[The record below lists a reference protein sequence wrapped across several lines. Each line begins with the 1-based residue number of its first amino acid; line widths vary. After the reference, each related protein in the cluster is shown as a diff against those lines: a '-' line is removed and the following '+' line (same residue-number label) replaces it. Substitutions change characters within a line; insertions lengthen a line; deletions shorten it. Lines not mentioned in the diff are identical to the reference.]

1 MSVLPDPDAVVQAIK
16 RVHYQA
22 SKWYQSDLQT
32 IHDVAFEG
40 NGWIWC
46 EDDAIVKPAWFTGK
60 QLPTSLRKKPRK
72 RLRRKASNDESF
84 ADDEHSTT

>member
-1 MSVLPDPDAVVQAIK
+1 MSILPETDYVVQAIK

-40 NGWIWC
+40 KGWIWC
-46 EDDAIVKPAWFTGK
+46 DKPAWFTGE

-84 ADDEHSTT
+84 ADNEHSTT